1 MRRRG
6 FLAALPLGLL
16 GLGACG
22 PEGGSEPAG
31 PAPAAPVEHPEP
43 VQVGELAE
51 VVEYTEVRLPLE
63 MTPMVVVDPGWT
75 AAPLELDGIF
85 LGYREEEDHLR
96 FLAVDQDG
104 TVLWR
109 ADRPLGCTGYVLTRG
124 AQKAPI
130 AVLADLAAPD
140 QDGTTATTLTA
151 YDLRTAEL
159 LWGPA
164 RAPGPQAA
172 VGLVYS
178 APTDQAMGEGGPRT
192 ALSGVTGEMRR
203 GEADLADGRILGE
216 HLGSLVRTEGSELLV
231 SDAEGEELWRSPLP
245 AGVEADRARLLG
257 TIDPTTSFAVIG
269 DQDSPGAVIDLADG
283 RVVAEEANAV
293 ARDHVLEITVVVSGT
308 TVRGLEDDGTEK
320 WTHEDP
326 EPLELLCA
334 GERLAYAV
342 RPEEGTLVVLDT
354 NHGLMVQPYDVD
366 QTGPLAVPQVF
377 SADTAAAVRVEEQY
391 LLVTTEFDE
400 DFGLRE

>member
-1 MRRRG
+1 M
-6 FLAALPLGLL
+6 
-16 GLGACG
+16 
-22 PEGGSEPAG
+22 
-31 PAPAAPVEHPEP
+31 
-43 VQVGELAE
+43 
-51 VVEYTEVRLPLE
+51 RLPLE
-63 MTPMVVVDPGWT
+63 MTPMVVVDPGWS

-85 LGYREEEDHLR
+85 LGYREEGTHLR

-109 ADRPLGCTGYVLTRG
+109 ADRPLNCTGYVLTRG

-130 AVLADLAAPD
+130 AVLADLAAPTE
-140 QDGTTATTLTA
+140 DGISATTLTA
-151 YDLRTAEL
+151 YDLRTAAP
-159 LWGPA
+159 LWGPVE
-164 RAPGPQAA
+164 APGTQAA
-172 VGLVYS
+172 AGLVYS

-192 ALSGVTGEMRR
+192 ALSGVTGKILLSE
-203 GEADLADGRILGE
+203 EDLADGRILGE
-216 HLGSLVRTEGSELLV
+216 HLGSLVRTEGSELLA
-231 SDAEGEELWRSPLP
+231 SDADGEELWRSPLP

-257 TIDPTTSFAVIG
+257 TVDPTTSFAVIG

-283 RVVAEEANAV
+283 RVIAEGANAV

-326 EPLELLCA
+326 EQLQLLCA

-354 NHGLMVQPYDVD
+354 NHGLMVQPYDID
-366 QTGPLAVPQVF
+366 QTGPLAIPQVF
-377 SADTAAAVRVEEQY
+377 SADTAAAVRVDEQY

-400 DFGLRE
+400 NFGLRE

>member
-1 MRRRG
+1 MRRRSV
-6 FLAALPLGLL
+6 LAALPLGLL
-16 GLGACG
+16 GLSACG
-22 PEGGSEPAG
+22 PDGGGEPAG

-75 AAPLELDGIF
+75 AVPLQLDGIF
-85 LGYREEEDHLR
+85 LGYREEEEQLR

-109 ADRPLGCTGYVLTRG
+109 ADRPLSCTGYVLTRG
-124 AQKAPI
+124 PKKTPI
-130 AVLADLAAPD
+130 AVLADLAAAE
-140 QDGTTATTLTA
+140 QEGAWAMTLTA
-151 YDLRTAEL
+151 YDLRTAEP
-159 LWGPA
+159 LWGPVE
-164 RAPGPQAA
+164 APGPQAA
-172 VGLVYS
+172 PGLVYA

-192 ALSGVTGEMRR
+192 ALSGVTGEVLLA
-203 GEADLADGRILGE
+203 EVDLADGRILGE
-216 HLGSLVRTEGSELLV
+216 HLGALVRTEGSELLA
-231 SDAEGEELWRSPLP
+231 SGAAGEELWRSPLP
-245 AGVEADRARLLG
+245 AGVEPARARLRG
-257 TIDPTTSFAVIG
+257 TVDPTTSFAVIG

-283 RVVAEEANAV
+283 RVIAEGADAV

-326 EPLELLCA
+326 EPLQLLCA

-366 QTGPLAVPQVF
+366 LTGPLAVPQVF
-377 SADTAAAVRVEEQY
+377 SADTAAAVRIEEQFF
-391 LLVTTEFDE
+391 LVTTEFDE